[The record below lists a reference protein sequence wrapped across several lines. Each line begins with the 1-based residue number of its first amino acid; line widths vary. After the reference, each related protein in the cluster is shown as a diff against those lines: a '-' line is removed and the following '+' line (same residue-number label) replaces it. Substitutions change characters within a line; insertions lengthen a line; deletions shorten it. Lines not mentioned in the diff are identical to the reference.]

1 MKLDLSADRIL
12 FRKKKRIKSQH
23 AKLQLS
29 VLATEARTGIDE
41 NNQLTSSIV
50 ILKRLVKKNKQIL
63 NSLISCKKIS
73 KKEVQ
78 QNLTD
83 EKQELLLL
91 NKNLKGERNLLKLK
105 YSKSK
110 NEIEQTLTNL
120 KTEFN
125 ILENRKF
132 IYQNALIEKES
143 IIKKIKNN
151 LKLFCKAPYPIMKE
165 EEREVFVNLM
175 DSESILGES
184 LEMIQIELMF
194 QSKSFNKYQ
203 NRYISLMDYKNEL
216 LDERRKLKNK
226 ANSDKI
232 NDIEYINEYI
242 DKLEA
247 EDSIL
252 NESISSIIEDDYNNI
267 EFPDVTSDKCAIN
280 KNNLE
285 NKFNLPKLSMSQIIY
300 NKKKFKPEDEEKSL
314 SRIMLNKLTS
324 KDLKIKKMKDNIK
337 KMKKRIKIKEK
348 KCKEFEGKIKR
359 INLLIEKYMLA
370 NETNTSILKTEI
382 SSKERP
388 CINYSE

>member
-12 FRKKKRIKSQH
+12 FRKKRKNNSQH

-63 NSLISCKKIS
+63 DSLISCKKIS

-78 QNLTD
+78 INLTD

-132 IYQNALIEKES
+132 ICQNALIEKEAT
-143 IIKKIKNN
+143 IKKIKNN
-151 LKLFCKAPYPIMKE
+151 LKLLCKAPYPIMKE
-165 EEREVFVNLM
+165 EEREIFVNLY
-175 DSESILGES
+175 DSEALLGES
-184 LEMIQIELMF
+184 LEMEQLELMF

-203 NRYISLMDYKNEL
+203 NRYIDLIDYKNQL
-216 LDERRKLKNK
+216 LEERRKLKK
-226 ANSDKI
+226 QSNSE
-232 NDIEYINEYI
+232 NTNNIEYIKEYI
-242 DKLEA
+242 DKLED

-252 NESISSIIEDDYNNI
+252 NESICSVIEDDFSNI
-267 EFPDVTSDKCAIN
+267 QFSDVVSDKCVIN
-280 KNNLE
+280 KFNLE
-285 NKFNLPKLSMSQIIY
+285 NKFHIPKLSMSQIIY
-300 NKKKFKPEDEEKSL
+300 NKKKFKPEDDEKSL
-314 SRIMLNKLTS
+314 SRTMINQLTS
-324 KDLKIKKMKDNIK
+324 KDLEIKKLKEKIKKMKK
-337 KMKKRIKIKEK
+337 KIKLKERK
-348 KCKEFEGKIKR
+348 SKEFEGKIKK
-359 INLLIEKYMLA
+359 INILIEKYMLTNEA
-370 NETNTSILKTEI
+370 NNILKTEI
-382 SSKERP
+382 TPKERP
-388 CINYSE
+388 YINYSE